1 MTKTRV
7 FPLNKCCDIKI
18 LPPYQFPYSL
28 NDELNRIWNEE
39 FKKKNGLITNDP
51 VFSLS
56 GHTQNTLTIQEIDYR
71 TVIARRLNPDIFIN
85 LPEIRPLAV
94 TGILISPAGLV
105 LGRRSNN
112 VSTHEGLWEPAPAGG
127 LSLPDPRGQLLDELR
142 EELGLDAS
150 SVTSTEVCGLV
161 EDVATGVV
169 DIIFVLMSSL
179 PENEIRSAYEQFGS
193 KEYSE
198 ISFIPLDNIQEFLK
212 ENKEIL
218 LTSLS

>member
-39 FKKKNGLITNDP
+39 FKKKKNGLITNDP

-105 LGRRSNN
+105 LGRRSNK
-112 VSTHEGLWEPAPAGG
+112 
-127 LSLPDPRGQLLDELR
+127 
-142 EELGLDAS
+142 
-150 SVTSTEVCGLV
+150 C
-161 EDVATGVV
+161 
-169 DIIFVLMSSL
+169 F
-179 PENEIRSAYEQFGS
+179 
-193 KEYSE
+193 
-198 ISFIPLDNIQEFLK
+198 
-212 ENKEIL
+212 
-218 LTSLS
+218 